1 MGFLVDVCETSVL
14 CRLTLGKE
22 LLLLVLDLTDCVLV
36 KDYVYILALFS
47 GIRRNSKL
55 FLLLQELLNWIRIV
69 LNFHVVVI
77 IVTYNKEPCHQV
89 VQVGYSLL
97 EWNEGGIFAKQF

>member
-14 CRLTLGKE
+14 YRLTLGKV

-36 KDYVYILALFS
+36 KDNVYILALFF
-47 GIRRNSKL
+47 GILRNSKFFL
-55 FLLLQELLNWIRIV
+55 FLQELLNWIRIV

-89 VQVGYSLL
+89 VQVGDSLL
-97 EWNEGGIFAKQF
+97 EWNESGIFAKQF